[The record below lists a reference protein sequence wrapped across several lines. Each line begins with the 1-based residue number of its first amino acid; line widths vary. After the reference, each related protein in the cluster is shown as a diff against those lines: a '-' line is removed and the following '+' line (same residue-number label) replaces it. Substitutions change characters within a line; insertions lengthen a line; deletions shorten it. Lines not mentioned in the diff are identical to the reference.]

1 MAQQAAVPPAQQK
14 VLEALRAA
22 SLNDM
27 TPLEAI
33 NLLAK
38 LQKDLK

>member
-1 MAQQAAVPPAQQK
+1 MLPAGAEAAQQK

-27 TPLEAI
+27 TPLEALS
-33 NLLAK
+33 LLAK